1 MSSDKRSAARV
12 TEIVELLRPERPT
25 KLPESLTAAAM
36 DGDLERMQLFLD
48 QGADIE
54 QRSFFASPL
63 GAACSRGQ
71 LESVRWLIAHGALL
85 DPSDAQTSPIE
96 SALGKMNCEVAA
108 LLLDAGLP
116 IEKAAW
122 GVIAG
127 ASVGRLDVILWL
139 LGRGVELDR
148 SYPRLGVLRERALAT
163 AVKEGKGDIARFLRG
178 EVDPGPSPSA
188 PPRPR
193 VRQDRPLAA
202 AIDRPRLLAEALELV
217 RAAGKAA
224 GRWNATGPS
233 APPQRMS
240 LIAHAAGNGVRE
252 VVVALRD
259 AGAALNFENDGTPPP
274 LHQAALV
281 AQLDVVRILL
291 ERGALPNGNDGKTW
305 PPLEAAVMSGDPEVV
320 RTLLE
325 AGANPKGKAASG
337 GPLTARARGTYAAE
351 IRAMLEQ
358 AIASTSAGKRRK
370 KQ

>member
-12 TEIVELLRPERPT
+12 TEIVELLRPERPR

-188 PPRPR
+188 PPRPS

-274 LHQAALV
+274 LHQAALE